1 MPQMN
6 GNHERGIW
14 LWRRHNCASQAIA
27 ADMNGVERRFLK
39 TARGYLDDFITRSH
53 GGVKEVPW
61 PDVWQPHVEFPA
73 SSRNARSSSN
83 PRTYWISDPSRSSR
97 GNRIRWSGSR
107 SLLRCRAAPLPRVS
121 RVRLKLLLTQPS
133 SLSALPSY
141 RHGLYG

>member
-73 SSRNARSSSN
+73 SIRNARSSSN
-83 PRTYWISDPSRSSR
+83 PRTYWIGDPSRSSR
-97 GNRIRWSGSR
+97 GPNTLVRI
-107 SLLRCRAAPLPRVS
+107 AVFAPLSSGTVTS
-121 RVRLKLLLTQPS
+121 RIACPLEI
-133 SLSALPSY
+133 A
-141 RHGLYG
+141 G